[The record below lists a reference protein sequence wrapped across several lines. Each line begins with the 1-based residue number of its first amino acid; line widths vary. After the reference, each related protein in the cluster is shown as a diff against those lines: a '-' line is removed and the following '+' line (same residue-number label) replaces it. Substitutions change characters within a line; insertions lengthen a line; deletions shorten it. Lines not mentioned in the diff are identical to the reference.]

1 MISSARPREIRD
13 IDRKREIE
21 MADEAKAESSILW
34 RRIDVPGH
42 EAARLVFRDGRWHLL
57 GTAVFAH
64 EGRGCRLDYRIAC
77 DERWRTVS
85 ARVSGWV
92 GGEEVEIEI
101 AHADGRWTMNGAECP
116 QVAGC
121 TDVDLNFSP
130 STNLL
135 PIRRLGLAVG
145 EEGPAA
151 AAWLRF
157 PGLRLERL
165 DQTYRR
171 LGERAYRY
179 ESADGAFRRDIEVD
193 DAGLVTRYPDFWE
206 AEG

>member
-1 MISSARPREIRD
+1 MT
-13 IDRKREIE
+13 
-21 MADEAKAESSILW
+21 DEATAESSILW
-34 RRIDVPGH
+34 RRMDVPGH

-85 ARVSGWV
+85 
-92 GGEEVEIEI
+92 
-101 AHADGRWTMNGAECP
+101 ECP

-145 EEGPAA
+145 EDGPAA

-157 PGLRLERL
+157 PSLQLERL

-179 ESADGAFRRDIEVD
+179 ESADGAFQRDIDVD
-193 DAGLVTRYPDFWE
+193 GAGLVTRYPDFWE
-206 AEG
+206 AESG